1 MASVPTDARPAKGT
15 VVTTENPDAEV
26 ASPDAS
32 MLEIVGGAP
41 FAPPL
46 PRPVP
51 FGVVVPAPR
60 SHAPGGA
67 VVVRHD
73 FVSVADTG
81 PAGDGALH
89 LLREGMFRV
98 GVPVSSE
105 AGGYPV
111 RLLAGAVP
119 GGEEAYR
126 LSVDSEGATL
136 TANGAVGLV
145 RGAATLRQLIRRAPD
160 GIEIA
165 TGEIL
170 DAPTVPLRILGGWGL
185 YRTEQYETALQI
197 AVEGKLNRV
206 LYNWWSITP
215 EETMGPAE
223 DRFVCEARALGI
235 EPILELRRQS
245 FGSRLFDD
253 PQGTAALLARFDEA
267 LDHGFTCFS
276 LLFDD
281 TDVDAFEDE
290 HRLVAHVRE
299 HISERLGHSPELY
312 YCPRFYWLPGEMDY
326 SWIAAALAEADVDEN
341 LGLRTLAEILGDATP
356 RSPAAAT
363 ARQEQFQTLLAQ
375 RVPGDVNLYLA
386 NWFSAVPHD
395 WAEQL
400 ERGWTGRLG
409 RPPVF
414 WDNQQQND
422 FRAALGYPFPL
433 HQRPAEFAET
443 IRGYYVNSGVPLA
456 LGASA
461 SITAGAWAWNPHG
474 YDPATSFGAATNRVF
489 GSAGGAATDA
499 LASYAALVDEL
510 MDPRTGLE
518 THYAG
523 LRRAVNEGRTE
534 SVRTQLTAIHQR
546 IASVDGELDPRTPPF
561 ARSALA
567 ELRQD
572 LDRIRLDLEL
582 TELVDGGDSHGGPDA
597 VLDEALRLVARIGE
611 ILLARL
617 PRHDRLS
624 DLLAPDVETSA
635 IDTTTIAG
643 FPWLN
648 HFYLVPRSRTLDPL
662 LRELRARLHG
672 VAK

>member
-1 MASVPTDARPAKGT
+1 M
-15 VVTTENPDAEV
+15 TTENPDAE
-26 ASPDAS
+26 ATSPDSS

-46 PRPVP
+46 PRPAP
-51 FGVVVPAPR
+51 FGTVVPAPR
-60 SHAPGGA
+60 SHVPGGDF
-67 VVVRHD
+67 VVRHD
-73 FVSVADTG
+73 FVSLTDVG
-81 PAGDGALH
+81 PAGDGALR
-89 LLREGMFRV
+89 LLREGMFRAD
-98 GVPVSSE
+98 VPVSSE
-105 AGGYPV
+105 GGGYPIC
-111 RLLAGAVP
+111 LLEADVP
-119 GGEEAYR
+119 GGPEAYR
-126 LSVDSEGATL
+126 LTVDPRGSTL

-185 YRTEQYETALQI
+185 YRAEQRETALQI
-197 AVEGKLNRV
+197 AVEGKFNRV
-206 LYNWWSITP
+206 LYNWWSITSD
-215 EETMGPAE
+215 ETMGRAE
-223 DRFVCEARALGI
+223 DRFVREARTLGI

-245 FGSRLFDD
+245 FGPRLFDD
-253 PQGTAALLARFDEA
+253 PRGTAALIARLDEA
-267 LDHGFTCFS
+267 IDHGFTCFS

-290 HRLVAHVRE
+290 HRLVARVHE
-299 HISERLGHSPELY
+299 HIGERIGHDPELY

-326 SWIAAALAEADVDEN
+326 SWIAAALAQADIDDN
-341 LGLRTLAEILGDATP
+341 LGLRTLAEVLGDVIP
-356 RSPAAAT
+356 RSPTEAAT
-363 ARQEQFQTLLAQ
+363 RQEQFQVLLAEE
-375 RVPGDVNLYLA
+375 VPGDVNLYLA

-395 WAEQL
+395 WAQQL
-400 ERGWTGRLG
+400 ERGWIRRLG

-433 HQRPAEFAET
+433 HQRPGEFAEA
-443 IRGYYVNSGVPLA
+443 IRGYYINSGVPLA
-456 LGASA
+456 LGAPA

-474 YDPATSFGAATNRVF
+474 YDPATSFGAATNRIF
-489 GSAGGAATDA
+489 GPAGDAATDA
-499 LASYAALVDEL
+499 FAAYATLVDEL

-518 THYAG
+518 NHYRG
-523 LRRAVNEGRTE
+523 LRRAVSEGRGE
-534 SVRTQLTAIHQR
+534 AVRTQLAAVHQR
-546 IASVDGELDPRTPPF
+546 IASVDSELDPRMHPS

-582 TELVDGGDSHGGPDA
+582 IELVDGDGAQGGPDA
-597 VLDEALRLVARIGE
+597 VADEALRLVARIGE
-611 ILLARL
+611 ILVSRL
-617 PRHDRLS
+617 PQHDELS
-624 DLLAPDVETSA
+624 ELLASGTGASA

-648 HFYLVPRSRTLDPL
+648 HFYLLPRSRTLDPL
-662 LRELRARLHG
+662 LRELRARLDG
-672 VAK
+672 AAS